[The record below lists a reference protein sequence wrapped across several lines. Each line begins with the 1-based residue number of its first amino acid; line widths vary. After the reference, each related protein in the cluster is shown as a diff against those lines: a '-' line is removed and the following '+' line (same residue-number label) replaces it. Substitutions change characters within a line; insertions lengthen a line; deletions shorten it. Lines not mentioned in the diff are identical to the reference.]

1 MGTKLTIF
9 CQFGCFLLFFTIF
22 AELWSEEWR
31 RHSKKVVG
39 NVVGDVE
46 RCFGSG
52 GEVVWEGFGRG
63 WFEGSFLRATVGS
76 FDRASEELYK
86 KNSSGVSA

>member
-1 MGTKLTIF
+1 M
-9 CQFGCFLLFFTIF
+9 
-22 AELWSEEWR
+22 
-31 RHSKKVVG
+31 
-39 NVVGDVE
+39 GDVE

-52 GEVVWEGFGRG
+52 GEVVWEVFGGR
-63 WFEGSFLRATVGS
+63 WFDGS

>member
-1 MGTKLTIF
+1 M
-9 CQFGCFLLFFTIF
+9 
-22 AELWSEEWR
+22 
-31 RHSKKVVG
+31 
-39 NVVGDVE
+39 GDVE

-52 GEVVWEGFGRG
+52 GEVVWEGFGRR
-63 WFEGSFLRATVGS
+63 WFDGSFVRATVGS